1 MKALN
6 QRNIAEC
13 SKKLCQNPEIMDSAV
28 FSCQR
33 FSSLHGFKAVFL
45 EDWAEH
51 FSRRC
56 FCSPWCALSQQQ
68 HHFLCESGW
77 REVMCCDVFTGVG
90 LCKKTCALPCPQ
102 SKWFSFKF
110 AQEFIIQLSP
120 HARFCFMCL
129 RWCTF
134 PTSPSKF

>member
-13 SKKLCQNPEIMDSAV
+13 SKKLCQNPEVMYSAV

-33 FSSLHGFKAVFL
+33 FSSHGFKAVIS

-51 FSRRC
+51 FSARR
-56 FCSPWCALSQQQ
+56 FYSPWCTLSQQQ
-68 HHFLCESGW
+68 HHFLYESAW

-90 LCKKTCALPCPQ
+90 LCKKTCSSALHTV
-102 SKWFSFKF
+102 KMV
-110 AQEFIIQLSP
+110 L
-120 HARFCFMCL
+120 L
-129 RWCTF
+129 
-134 PTSPSKF
+134 